1 MFYRKF
7 LDKGVIMTSNSEPE
21 LEKSLFFWDIVFCRA
36 KTQHTNDDDDSL
48 EDDEELDDE
57 DDDFD
62 DFEDDEEF
70 EDEDND
76 FDDDDN

>member
-1 MFYRKF
+1 MFCRKF

-21 LEKSLFFWDIVFCRA
+21 LKKSLFSGGIDFCRA
-36 KTQHTNDDDDSL
+36 KTKHTNDDDSL

-62 DFEDDEEF
+62 DFEDDEEL
-70 EDEDND
+70 DDADDD